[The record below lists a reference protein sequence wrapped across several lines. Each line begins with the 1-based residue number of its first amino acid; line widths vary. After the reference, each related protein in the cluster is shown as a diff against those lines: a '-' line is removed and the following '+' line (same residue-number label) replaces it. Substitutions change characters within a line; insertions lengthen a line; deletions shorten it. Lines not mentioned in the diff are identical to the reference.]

1 MDALSDE
8 RKQVKD
14 FMIVERSDSFMV
26 SHRETS
32 QSSMYHDQLVLSLR
46 HYRRSLQND
55 FTNKTEGS
63 VGKEPAKILCFH
75 KNRPYRIAGR

>member
-26 SHRETS
+26 SHRETF
-32 QSSMYHDQLVLSLR
+32 QSSMYHD
-46 HYRRSLQND
+46 
-55 FTNKTEGS
+55 
-63 VGKEPAKILCFH
+63 
-75 KNRPYRIAGR
+75 